1 MNSSPPSRRSVLRWG
16 AGAAGSLA
24 ALPAITACGQTVGA
38 ARSTRQA
45 PTRRGQKVKLV
56 FWTWVPM
63 QKTVDLWN
71 RTHPDIQ
78 VEMQTIPANVQGGYQ
93 KMHSSLTAGNPPDL
107 AQVEYH
113 ELPGFMLVNGLTNLS
128 EYGADELRDSY
139 VPWQW
144 KQGVFDGKVYTIPQA
159 SGPMGL
165 FYRRDLFAKWGIET
179 PTTWAEFEQA
189 ARVVKARGNGARLC
203 AFAPNQ
209 PPWFAAM
216 CWQRGARWISTE
228 GDTWVVDMDNAL
240 SREVADYWERMVRDD
255 LVFVEPDMSSAW
267 YKHVQTGQISAWIG
281 PQWGDALL
289 RGNAP
294 GTAGKWRVA
303 QLPQWEAGQ
312 KLASANWGG
321 SSTAILQGTRHPRE
335 ALQFAHWI
343 NTDRKAVDLNVS
355 VGYGWPAATGI
366 FRGSALD
373 KPDPFF
379 GGQRYNDV
387 FTVSDRSIDT
397 SWKWSPTTDAD
408 FAQLQDAFGAA
419 IAENGSLAGTLADA
433 QKRTVDNLLAKGLKA
448 RSAR

>member
-1 MNSSPPSRRSVLRWG
+1 MLRWG

-24 ALPAITACGQTVGA
+24 ALPALTACGQTVGA
-38 ARSTRQA
+38 ARTTTQA
-45 PTRRGQKVKLV
+45 PTRRGQKVRLV

-128 EYGADELRDSY
+128 EYGADALRDSY

-312 KLASANWGG
+312 KPASANWGG

-355 VGYGWPAATGI
+355 VGYGWPAATGV

>member
-16 AGAAGSLA
+16 AGAAGSLT
-24 ALPAITACGQTVGA
+24 ALPALAACGQTVGA
-38 ARSTRQA
+38 ARATRQA

-78 VEMQTIPANVQGGYQ
+78 VEMQTIPQNVTGGYQ
-93 KMHSSLTAGNPPDL
+93 KMHASLTAGNPPDL

-113 ELPGFMLVNGLTNLS
+113 ELPSFMLVNGLTNLS

-144 KQGVFDGKVYTIPQA
+144 QQGVFDGEVYTVPQA

-165 FYRRDLFAKWGIET
+165 FYRRDLFAKWGIAT
-179 PTTWAEFEQA
+179 PTTWAEFEAA

-209 PPWFAAM
+209 PSWFAAM
-216 CWQRGARWISTE
+216 CWQRGARWVRTE
-228 GDTWVVDMDNAL
+228 GDTWVVDMDDDL
-240 SREVADYWERMVRDD
+240 SREVAEYWERMVRDD
-255 LVFVEPDMSSAW
+255 LVFVEPDMSNAW

-303 QLPQWEAGQ
+303 LLPQWKEGQ
-312 KLASANWGG
+312 KASANWGG

-335 ALQFAHWI
+335 ALRFAHWI
-343 NTDRKAVDLNVS
+343 NTDRRAVDLNVS
-355 VGYGWPAATGI
+355 VGYGWPAAAGV

-387 FTVSDRSIDT
+387 FTVSDRAIDT

-419 IAENGSLAGTLADA
+419 IDGEGSLTGALADA
-433 QKRTVDNLLAKGLKA
+433 QNSTVDNLKAKGLTA

>member
-1 MNSSPPSRRSVLRWG
+1 MDTSIPSRRSLLRWG
-16 AGAAGSLA
+16 AGTAAALA
-24 ALPAITACGQTVGA
+24 AAPALTACGQTVGA
-38 ARSTRQA
+38 ARTSEQAITR
-45 PTRRGQKVKLV
+45 PGQKVDLA

-71 RTHPDIQ
+71 RTHPGIH

-93 KMHSSLTAGNPPDL
+93 KMYSSLTAGNPPDV
-107 AQVEYH
+107 AQVEYQ
-113 ELPGFMLVNGLTNLS
+113 ELPAFMLVNGLTDLS
-128 EYGADELRDSY
+128 RFGADALRDRY

-144 KQGVFDGKVYTIPQA
+144 NQGVFGGRVYTIPQA

-165 FYRRDLFAKWGIET
+165 FHRRDLLEKWGIEV
-179 PTTWAEFEQA
+179 PATWADFERA
-189 ARVVKARGNGARLC
+189 ARVVKSRGDGARLC

-209 PPWFAAM
+209 PSWFAAM
-216 CWQRGARWISTE
+216 CWQRGAQWVRTE
-228 GDTWVVDMDNAL
+228 GDTWVVDMDDDL
-240 SREVADYWERMVRDD
+240 SREVADYWAGMVRDD
-255 LVFVEPDMSSAW
+255 LVFVEPDMSNAW
-267 YKHVQTGQISAWIG
+267 YRQVQRGQIVAWVG

-303 QLPQWEAGQ
+303 PLPQWTAGHN
-312 KLASANWGG
+312 ASANWGG
-321 SSTAILQGTRHPRE
+321 SSTAVLQGSRHPRE

-343 NTDRKAVDLNVS
+343 NTDPEAVDLNIAA
-355 VGYGWPAATGI
+355 GYGWPAAAGV

-387 FTVSDRSIDT
+387 FTASDRAIDT

-408 FAQLQDAFGAA
+408 FAHLQDAFGGAMA
-419 IAENGSLAGTLADA
+419 GQGTLASSLADA
-433 QKRTVDNLLAKGLKA
+433 QKRTVDDLLAKGLKA